1 MKRLLILAICCAC
14 LGLSCD
20 FPQRTQ
26 TFIPPTNERDLC
38 KTDARFYYSESYDYC
53 FRYASNQWSDVL
65 HTGDRETGITSTTAN
80 TFYTSR
86 NGERV
91 NLFTLYVGPS
101 NESTKTSFTSES
113 IMIVHEHKRFLI
125 GYQVELGANDIIPTL
140 VSEVPATVESLFFFS
155 PDGTRQ
161 PEERSL

>member
-1 MKRLLILAICCAC
+1 MKRLFVMAMLCAS

-20 FPQRTQ
+20 FPQRTR

-38 KTDARFYYSESYDYC
+38 KTDDRFYYSASYDYC
-53 FRYASNQWSDVL
+53 LRYASNQWSDVL

-80 TFYTSR
+80 TFYTTR

-91 NLFTLYVGPS
+91 NIFVLYVGP
-101 NESTKTSFTSES
+101 NNDSTKEAFDSQS
-113 IMIVHEHKRFLI
+113 IIIAHSHPRFLI
-125 GYQVELGANDIIPTL
+125 GYQVEPGANDLVPTL
-140 VSEVPATVESLFFFS
+140 VSEVPATMESLFFFS

>member
-1 MKRLLILAICCAC
+1 MKRLFVLSILCAS

-38 KTDARFYYSESYDYC
+38 KTDSRFYYSPEYDFC
-53 FRYASNQWSDVL
+53 FRYASNQWTDVF

-80 TFYTSR
+80 TFYTTR

-91 NLFTLYVGPS
+91 NLFVLYVGPS

-113 IMIVHEHKRFLI
+113 IIIAHEHSRFLI
-125 GYQVELGANDIIPTL
+125 GYHVEPGANDRVPTL
-140 VSEVPATVESLFFFS
+140 VSEIPATMESLFFFS